1 MTEPILFALT
11 TVALLA
17 TPGPTNALLLTAGAA
32 DGPKSLRLIPA
43 EIAGYLVAILT
54 IAYLVGPL
62 VADIRVLGLLLRLG
76 AALYLMTL
84 AVRLWR
90 RGARVDGKLVVT
102 RRDVFVTTLLN
113 PKAILLGLGIV
124 PVQGANG
131 GAYLAAFCLLV
142 AAVGAAWIVV
152 GLAIRCGLLSTMAAS
167 VLPRIGATIVAVFT
181 SYLVLVPLM

>member
-1 MTEPILFALT
+1 MTEPMLFALT
-11 TVALLA
+11 TAALLA
-17 TPGPTNALLLTAGAA
+17 MPGPTNALLLTAGAA
-32 DGPKSLRLIPA
+32 DGPRSLRLIPA

-62 VADIRVLGLLLRLG
+62 VSDVWALGLLLRLG
-76 AALYLMTL
+76 AALYLVTL

-90 RGARVDGKLVVT
+90 RGARSDCNLVVT

-113 PKAILLGLGIV
+113 PKAVLLGLGIV

-142 AAVGAAWIVV
+142 ATIGAAWIVV

-167 VLPRIGATIVAVFT
+167 VLPRIGATIVAAFA
-181 SYLVLVPLM
+181 SYLVVGPLM

>member
-62 VADIRVLGLLLRLG
+62 IADVWALGLLLRLG
-76 AALYLMTL
+76 AAIYLATL

-90 RGARVDGKLVVT
+90 RGTRFECNLMVR

-113 PKAILLGLGIV
+113 PKAILFGLGIV

-152 GLAIRCGLLSTMAAS
+152 GLAIRRGLLSTMAAS
-167 VLPRIGATIVAVFT
+167 VVPRIGATIVAAFA